1 MSWQPP
7 QDFYGGGGFFQ
18 DGPFFFT
25 EDAGSSSSGALGDDM
40 PTLLGL
46 LDALHNPHL
55 KDRAL
60 SQLAKSKLVREEY
73 APLLWHADGVI
84 TLLLFVSVYNLVI
97 KLLTS
102 IPTYLYPYIENKRVG
117 KAHEYLR
124 LTSLGVIGALVK
136 VDDPRTTKYLLETE
150 VFPSC
155 LYCMEYGNNLL
166 SKTVAIF
173 IVNRLMESEEGL
185 KYCCALADR
194 FFAVSHQLGRML
206 EVLTD
211 KEQILISGADTARRL
226 LKHIICCY
234 QRLSESPRG
243 CNGLRVVFPMR
254 LRDTGFLSILQND
267 ATGLLN
273 LQKLFHNIGTS
284 GIPPPISPNIEA
296 LVSRMALH

>member
-1 MSWQPP
+1 
-7 QDFYGGGGFFQ
+7 
-18 DGPFFFT
+18 
-25 EDAGSSSSGALGDDM
+25 
-40 PTLLGL
+40 
-46 LDALHNPHL
+46 
-55 KDRAL
+55 
-60 SQLAKSKLVREEY
+60 
-73 APLLWHADGVI
+73 
-84 TLLLFVSVYNLVI
+84 
-97 KLLTS
+97 
-102 IPTYLYPYIENKRVG
+102 
-117 KAHEYLR
+117 
-124 LTSLGVIGALVK
+124 
-136 VDDPRTTKYLLETE
+136 
-150 VFPSC
+150 
-155 LYCMEYGNNLL
+155 
-166 SKTVAIF
+166 
-173 IVNRLMESEEGL
+173 MESEEGL
-185 KYCCALADR
+185 KYCCALAER

-234 QRLSESPRG
+234 QRLSENPRG